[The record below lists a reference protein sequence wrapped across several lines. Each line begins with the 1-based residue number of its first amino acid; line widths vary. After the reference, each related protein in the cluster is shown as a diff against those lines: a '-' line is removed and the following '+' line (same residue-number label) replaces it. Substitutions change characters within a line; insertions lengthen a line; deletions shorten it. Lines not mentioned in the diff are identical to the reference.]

1 MLDEAETKG
10 WRAEK
15 GEGKRNRGES
25 REKREKA
32 PLGEA
37 RLSEEEEREMQPGA
51 SVKLWPNRV
60 RWQSVRERRTVGSL
74 PAQKFRDAQGL
85 ANRCAHVRR

>member
-1 MLDEAETKG
+1 MKQKQKDGERKRE
-10 WRAEK
+10 RARGIEEK
-15 GEGKRNRGES
+15 AGRRGKRLRS
-25 REKREKA
+25 EKHVCPRK
-32 PLGEA
+32 
-37 RLSEEEEREMQPGA
+37 REREMQPGA